1 MILVFNN
8 REISNTGKE
17 RFSKKFSYVHLH
29 LVVHTV
35 ILPLEEGETG
45 GLQVQSLL
53 RDLNETEFR
62 KKKEKRKKE
71 TEKVSLY
78 TNRL

>member
-1 MILVFNN
+1 MILLFHN

-17 RFSKKFSYVHLH
+17 RFSKKFFFVHLH

-53 RDLNETEFR
+53 RDLNETEFQ
-62 KKKEKRKKE
+62 KKEKRKKE
-71 TEKVSLY
+71 TEKVSL
-78 TNRL
+78 